1 MGKKNKPHFL
11 VREKQLGYK
20 TGGNTIT
27 ISKIEKVVEKVV
39 NRKLQELLGD
49 PDYGLKL
56 REEFQEKL
64 DLVLKK
70 EKETIP
76 EKEIAR
82 KYGVEL

>member
-1 MGKKNKPHFL
+1 MRKKNKFRFL
-11 VREKQLGYK
+11 VREKQADYR
-20 TGGNTIT
+20 TGENTIT
-27 ISKIEKVVEKVV
+27 ISEIEKLVEKVV

-64 DLVLKK
+64 DLILKK
-70 EKETIP
+70 ERKTIP

-82 KYGVEL
+82 KYGVAL